1 MQEKQLNDLSIR
13 RMMVNNVDMIV
24 AGGECD
30 ICSVQLLKD
39 EIAETINEGNKKLIV
54 DVKKLNYLD
63 NSGLAAI
70 LWARHKIEE
79 NDGRLVVVGLNGKFR
94 RKLSSFGN
102 LLSIVSSVREALGI
116 LSKSGLSYK
125 QTSNF

>member
-1 MQEKQLNDLSIR
+1 MQEKRLNDLSVR
-13 RMMVNNVDMIV
+13 RVMVNNVNMII
-24 AGGECD
+24 ADGECD

-39 EIAETINEGNKKLIV
+39 EIAEAINEGNKKLIV
-54 DVKKLNYLD
+54 DVKKVQYLD
-63 NSGLAAI
+63 NSGLAVI

-94 RKLSSFGN
+94 RKLNSFGN

-116 LSKSGLSYK
+116 LGKSGLSYK